1 MINIME
7 KRLPVLCPSCD
18 SQLRVSSMLCEHC
31 DTTVTGFFQ
40 LPVLMRLDQKE
51 QTFILEFVKS
61 SGSLKIMAEKLKL
74 SYPTVRNMLD
84 DLIEKIVKMD
94 EK

>member
-1 MINIME
+1 ME
-7 KRLPVLCPSCD
+7 KRLPVSCPGCD
-18 SQLRVSSMLCEHC
+18 SQLKVSSLICEHC
-31 DTTVTGFFQ
+31 DTAVTGIFQ
-40 LPVLMRLDQKE
+40 LPVLMKLDQKE
-51 QTFILEFVKS
+51 QSFIIEFVKS

-84 DLIEKIVKMD
+84 DMIEKIIKMD